1 MEQNNLCHG
10 HTSHSI
16 LFQVMVMPS
25 PFSPFHHFSYH
36 RAECLSFS
44 KHLLA
49 VAKKILRSAVLATKR
64 AQAGF
69 IGRDFVS
76 LPSQGTL
83 S

>member
-1 MEQNNLCHG
+1 MSWSHIPFNSLSSYG
-10 HTSHSI
+10 HALS
-16 LFQVMVMPS
+16 LF
-25 PFSPFHHFSYH
+25 
-36 RAECLSFS
+36 SFS
-44 KHLLA
+44 SFLIPSRRMPIVLETFTGE
-49 VAKKILRSAVLATKR
+49 KIFRSVVLATKR

>member
-1 MEQNNLCHG
+1 
-10 HTSHSI
+10 
-16 LFQVMVMPS
+16 MPIVLET
-25 PFSPFHHFSYH
+25 FTG
-36 RAECLSFS
+36 E
-44 KHLLA
+44 
-49 VAKKILRSAVLATKR
+49 KIFRSVVLAAKR

>member
-1 MEQNNLCHG
+1 MSWSHIPFNSLSSYG
-10 HTSHSI
+10 HALS
-16 LFQVMVMPS
+16 LF
-25 PFSPFHHFSYH
+25 
-36 RAECLSFS
+36 SFS
-44 KHLLA
+44 SFL
-49 VAKKILRSAVLATKR
+49 IPLRRMPIVLETFTDENIFRSVVLATKR

>member
-1 MEQNNLCHG
+1 MSWSHIPFNSLSSYG
-10 HTSHSI
+10 HALS
-16 LFQVMVMPS
+16 LF
-25 PFSPFHHFSYH
+25 
-36 RAECLSFS
+36 SFS
-44 KHLLA
+44 SFLIPSRRMPIVLETFTGE
-49 VAKKILRSAVLATKR
+49 KIFRSLVLATKR

>member
-1 MEQNNLCHG
+1 MSWSHIPFNSLSSYG
-10 HTSHSI
+10 HALS
-16 LFQVMVMPS
+16 LF
-25 PFSPFHHFSYH
+25 
-36 RAECLSFS
+36 SFS
-44 KHLLA
+44 SFL
-49 VAKKILRSAVLATKR
+49 IPLRRMPIVLETFTGENIFRSVVLATKR

>member
-1 MEQNNLCHG
+1 MSWSHIPFNSLSSYG
-10 HTSHSI
+10 HALS
-16 LFQVMVMPS
+16 LF
-25 PFSPFHHFSYH
+25 
-36 RAECLSFS
+36 SFS
-44 KHLLA
+44 SFLIPSRRMPIVLETFTGE
-49 VAKKILRSAVLATKR
+49 KIFRSVVLAAKR

>member
-1 MEQNNLCHG
+1 MSWSHIPFNSLSSYG
-10 HTSHSI
+10 HALS
-16 LFQVMVMPS
+16 LFS
-25 PFSPFHHFSYH
+25 F
-36 RAECLSFS
+36 LSFLIPLRRMPIVLETFTCS
-44 KHLLA
+44 GE
-49 VAKKILRSAVLATKR
+49 KIFRSVVLATKR

>member
-1 MEQNNLCHG
+1 
-10 HTSHSI
+10 
-16 LFQVMVMPS
+16 MPIVLETFTCS
-25 PFSPFHHFSYH
+25 G
-36 RAECLSFS
+36 E
-44 KHLLA
+44 
-49 VAKKILRSAVLATKR
+49 KIFRSVVLATKR

>member
-1 MEQNNLCHG
+1 MSWSHIPFNSLSSYG
-10 HTSHSI
+10 HALS
-16 LFQVMVMPS
+16 LF
-25 PFSPFHHFSYH
+25 
-36 RAECLSFS
+36 SFS
-44 KHLLA
+44 LFLIPSRRMPI
-49 VAKKILRSAVLATKR
+49 VLETFTGEKIFRSVVLATKR

>member
-1 MEQNNLCHG
+1 MSWSHIPFNSLSSYG
-10 HTSHSI
+10 HALS
-16 LFQVMVMPS
+16 LF
-25 PFSPFHHFSYH
+25 
-36 RAECLSFS
+36 SFS
-44 KHLLA
+44 SFLIPLRRMPI
-49 VAKKILRSAVLATKR
+49 VLETFTDEKIFRSVVLATKR

>member
-1 MEQNNLCHG
+1 MSWSLIPFNSLSSYG
-10 HTSHSI
+10 HALS
-16 LFQVMVMPS
+16 LF
-25 PFSPFHHFSYH
+25 
-36 RAECLSFS
+36 SFS
-44 KHLLA
+44 SFLIPSRRMPIVLETFTGE
-49 VAKKILRSAVLATKR
+49 KIFRSVVLATKR

>member
-1 MEQNNLCHG
+1 MSWSLIPFNSLSSYG
-10 HTSHSI
+10 HALS
-16 LFQVMVMPS
+16 LF
-25 PFSPFHHFSYH
+25 
-36 RAECLSFS
+36 SFS
-44 KHLLA
+44 SFLIPSRRMPIVLETFTGE
-49 VAKKILRSAVLATKR
+49 KIFISVVLATKR

>member
-1 MEQNNLCHG
+1 MSWSHIPFNSLSSYG
-10 HTSHSI
+10 HALS
-16 LFQVMVMPS
+16 LF
-25 PFSPFHHFSYH
+25 
-36 RAECLSFS
+36 SFS
-44 KHLLA
+44 SFLIPLRRMPI
-49 VAKKILRSAVLATKR
+49 VLETFTGEKIFRSVVLATKR

>member
-1 MEQNNLCHG
+1 MSWSHIPFNSLSSNG
-10 HTSHSI
+10 HALS
-16 LFQVMVMPS
+16 LF
-25 PFSPFHHFSYH
+25 
-36 RAECLSFS
+36 SFS
-44 KHLLA
+44 SFLIPSRRMPIVLETFA
-49 VAKKILRSAVLATKR
+49 GEKIFRSVVLATKR